1 MALKL
6 LLFEG
11 NPSKV
16 TSLEGA
22 LRYFHDSADN
32 NSGSGA
38 KHPHLSKESQLL
50 PALAWFCN
58 RKRKQEER
66 LFSLFASTIS
76 TSRILLTVSSLLH
89 QNGLLTPQASGK
101 HSATAVPLA
110 AIALVP
116 VVPVV

>member
-6 LLFEG
+6 LLLER
-11 NPSKV
+11 NPSQV
-16 TSLEGA
+16 TCLEEA
-22 LRYFHDSADN
+22 LRSFHDAAEN
-32 NSGSGA
+32 TSGSGA
-38 KHPHLSKESQLL
+38 KHPHLSKESHWL

-76 TSRILLTVSSLLH
+76 TSRILFTVSSVWH
-89 QNGLLTPQASGK
+89 RNGLLTPQASGK